1 MISESPMNTGGGRE
15 TLNSFWLFHSG
26 GQNSSCHHRL
36 LGREWSFSQYLGKTG
51 DNIEL
56 TGRAGVH
63 TSLISLKTA
72 IKKVIALSS
81 WRWSDEERYF
91 SGEQNPIDCG
101 FEPVGSFLRQE
112 WVDGALSILADFTEE
127 RMDWEH
133 EWSCQTCRIVKLTS
147 YWEDVFLGDR
157 YRMVLEKFG
166 VQISSG
172 WDSSGLLWRLMQ
184 NLSS

>member
-1 MISESPMNTGGGRE
+1 MNTGGERE
-15 TLNSFWLFHSG
+15 TLNSSWLFHSG

-36 LGREWSFSQYLGKTG
+36 WGRKCSFSQYLSWTG
-51 DNIEL
+51 DNVEL

-72 IKKVIALSS
+72 IKEVIELSS

-101 FEPVGSFLRQE
+101 FEPVGSFLGQK
-112 WVDGALSILADFTEE
+112 WVDGALSISADFTEE

-147 YWEDVFLGDR
+147 YWEDVLLGER
-157 YRMVLEKFG
+157 YRRVLEKFG
-166 VQISSG
+166 VQISFR
-172 WDSSGLLWRLMQ
+172 WDSSGLLWRFRR
-184 NLSS
+184 NLSR